1 MIFPFYNPYILS
13 TFPILLLGYPHD
25 FGNLHIDPDSIWQYK
40 YNIIYIYDTH
50 IYIYIRIYMYIY
62 MIYMYIYTSHIYI
75 YHIYISYIYHI
86 YMIWYDMTW
95 YDMIWYDIHMCDM
108 YMYICIYIYISVP
121 FLLVLRSHFSSK
133 PGLAP
138 PAQRPAA
145 AMGST
150 LAGRPGCGQG
160 GWRFRHGESRS
171 PPWKRRDSLQNMV
184 INH

>member
-25 FGNLHIDPDSIWQYK
+25 FGNLHIDPDSIWHYK
-40 YNIIYIYDTH
+40 YNIIYIYMIH
-50 IYIYIRIYMYIY
+50 IYIYIYIRIYMIYVYIY
-62 MIYMYIYTSHIYI
+62 IHHIYI
-75 YHIYISYIYHI
+75 YHIYIYHI
-86 YMIWYDMTW
+86 YIYIIYIYIWYDMIW
-95 YDMIWYDIHMCDM
+95 HDMIWYDIHMCDM
-108 YMYICIYIYISVP
+108 YMYICIYIYVP

>member
-40 YNIIYIYDTH
+40 NNIIYIYIYDTH
-50 IYIYIRIYMYIY
+50 IYIHTYIY
-62 MIYMYIYTSHIYI
+62 IWYICIYIYTSHIYI
-75 YHIYISYIYHI
+75 SYIYISYIYISYI

-95 YDMIWYDIHMCDM
+95 YDMIWYTYVWYVYV
-108 YMYICIYIYISVP
+108 YMYIYIYVP